1 MWVLKLIS
9 INYVNWHTSPIDL
22 KDRKERKKKKELEAL
37 DSWVTVSNLHP
48 WQWERKVIDE
58 AVPDLEVFLSSKAIK
73 GVFDSTVVQKTED
86 IKEILIRQQCEI
98 SL

>member
-1 MWVLKLIS
+1 MSKIG
-9 INYVNWHTSPIDL
+9 
-22 KDRKERKKKKELEAL
+22 KKEEKGVGSSRFL
-37 DSWVTVSNLHP
+37 SNISNLHP

-86 IKEILIRQQCEI
+86 IKEILIRQ
-98 SL
+98 